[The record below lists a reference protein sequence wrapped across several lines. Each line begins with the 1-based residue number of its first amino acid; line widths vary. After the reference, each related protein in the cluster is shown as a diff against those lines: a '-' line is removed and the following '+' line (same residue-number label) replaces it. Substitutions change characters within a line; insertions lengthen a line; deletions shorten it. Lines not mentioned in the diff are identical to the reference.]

1 MPKKAKP
8 AAAVSARVAA
18 AKPTAAAS
26 KRASPAA
33 KPTRR
38 PLDAK
43 APQTT
48 QPAEDPRRLLR
59 EAAWAKMFGRSGANN
74 PFGR

>member
-1 MPKKAKP
+1 MPKNAKP
-8 AAAVSARVAA
+8 AAAVSKRTPA
-18 AKPTAAAS
+18 AKPAAAA

-33 KPTRR
+33 KPARR
-38 PLDAK
+38 HPEPEVA
-43 APQTT
+43 QTT

-59 EAAWAKMFGRSGANN
+59 EAAWAMMFGRSGANN

>member
-1 MPKKAKP
+1 MPKKATP
-8 AAAVSARVAA
+8 AAASKRVSSA
-18 AKPTAAAS
+18 AKPVAAVP

-33 KPTRR
+33 KPARHH
-38 PLDAK
+38 PEPEVA
-43 APQTT
+43 QTT

-59 EAAWAKMFGRSGANN
+59 EAAWAMMFGRSGANN